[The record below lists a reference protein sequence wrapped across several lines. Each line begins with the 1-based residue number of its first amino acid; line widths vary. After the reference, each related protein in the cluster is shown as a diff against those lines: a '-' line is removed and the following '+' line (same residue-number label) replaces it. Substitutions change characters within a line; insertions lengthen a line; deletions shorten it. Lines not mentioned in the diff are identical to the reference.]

1 MAAGTKT
8 VNELFI
14 SLKTNDILWNEQV
27 EIMKLILTM
36 LEEC

>member
-14 SLKTNDILWNEQV
+14 SLRSNDILWNEQV
-27 EIMKLILTM
+27 DIMKQILSLI
-36 LEEC
+36 EEC

>member
-14 SLKTNDILWNEQV
+14 SLKANDILWNEQV